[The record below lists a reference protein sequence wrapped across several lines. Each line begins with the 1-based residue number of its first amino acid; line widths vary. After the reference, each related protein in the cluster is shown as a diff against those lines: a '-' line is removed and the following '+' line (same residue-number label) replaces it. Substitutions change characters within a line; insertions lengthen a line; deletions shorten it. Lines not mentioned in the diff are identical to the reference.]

1 MKRILILLLCAALLL
16 SLTACSKA
24 AGGAYK
30 LEYITADGMR
40 FAPSSFG
47 MNITFELDSDGIGTA
62 NYSGTVM
69 EITWTDEGGTVVVTG
84 DNGVLEF
91 TKDGKALV
99 LHDEGTLLFFTPVED
114 EDD

>member
-1 MKRILILLLCAALLL
+1 MKRIATLLLCAALLL
-16 SLTACSKA
+16 TLTACSKA

-30 LEYITADGMR
+30 LDYITADGMR

-47 MNITFELDSDGIGTA
+47 MNITFQLDSDGVGTA

-69 EITWTDEGGTVVVTG
+69 EITWTDEGGTVTVTG
-84 DNGVLEF
+84 EQGTLEF
-91 TKDGKALV
+91 TKSGKQLI
-99 LHDEGTLLFFTPVED
+99 LHDEGTLLFFSPVEE